1 MIRHEIRKEDQK
13 AWFKFKIQLAVIVA
27 AVAVVSFYCL
37 SR

>member
-1 MIRHEIRKEDQK
+1 MIRHEIHKEDLK
-13 AWFKFKIQLAVIVA
+13 AWGKFKIQLAVISI